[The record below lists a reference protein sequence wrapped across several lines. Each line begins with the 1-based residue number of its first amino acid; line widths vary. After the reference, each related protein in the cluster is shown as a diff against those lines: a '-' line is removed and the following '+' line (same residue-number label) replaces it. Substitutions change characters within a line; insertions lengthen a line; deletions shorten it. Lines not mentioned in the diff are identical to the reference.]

1 MNEGARPGPSGPGP
15 AKAADPSGYVVDTPY
30 EDRVHRELGPAWIAY
45 AAVLGGAAAP
55 DLARPFRYLE
65 LGCGPGASLIANAA
79 ACPHAE
85 FHGCDLSAAHVKAA
99 RGEARAR
106 GLGNLSLHQASF
118 ADLLDA
124 DIGGFDFVV
133 AHGVYSWVDARA
145 RADVRRLLA
154 TRLNPGGLAYLSY
167 NCQPG
172 WAAEAPLRRLLV
184 ELASAAPGSGGER
197 AGQGAAVLDSL
208 AGAGLR
214 YFRDTPAAGAAA
226 AWAARQPPAY
236 LAHEFLNRAW
246 EVFYSVDVQAEMARI
261 GLRYEASATLVDNY
275 DPLLVNAGQA
285 AAVAA
290 LPTETARRLA
300 MDFAINRRF
309 RRDVFSR
316 DAARLSPED
325 AAGCLAATAV
335 AAPGRSLAV
344 ALSAPVGEVRFQDAF
359 VRALENLLDG
369 APAALGDLLEGLA
382 VSGDRAAV
390 ARNLAYYVALGGLS
404 PCPPPAAG

>member
-1 MNEGARPGPSGPGP
+1 MAATSAPPTWRPP
-15 AKAADPSGYVVDTPY
+15 
-30 EDRVHRELGPAWIAY
+30 
-45 AAVLGGAAAP
+45 
-55 DLARPFRYLE
+55 
-65 LGCGPGASLIANAA
+65 
-79 ACPHAE
+79 
-85 FHGCDLSAAHVKAA
+85 AA
-99 RGEARAR
+99 RRAR
-106 GLGNLSLHQASF
+106 GLGNLRLHEASF
-118 ADLLDA
+118 ADLLGA
-124 DIGGFDFVV
+124 DIGGFDLVV

-145 RADVRRLLA
+145 RANVRRLLA
-154 TRLNPGGLAYLSY
+154 TRLNPGGLAYVSY

-184 ELASAAPGSGGER
+184 ELAGAASGSGGER
-197 AGQGAAVLDSL
+197 ASQGAAVVDSL

-246 EVFYSVDVQAEMARI
+246 EVFYSIDVQAEMARV

-290 LPTETARRLA
+290 LPTESARRLA
-300 MDFAINRRF
+300 MDFAVNRRF
-309 RRDVFSR
+309 RCDVFSR

-325 AAGCLAATAV
+325 AAGRLAATTV
-335 AAPGRSLAV
+335 AAPGRSLEV
-344 ALSAPVGEVRFQDAF
+344 ALPAPIGEVRFQDAF

-404 PCPPPAAG
+404 PCPPPPR